1 MDVGDLL
8 REARAR
14 VGMSAQDLADAAQT
28 GRSAIYAYEAG
39 RRSPTVRTLTRLL
52 GACELQVR
60 ATLEPRHAQ
69 VDARVDAM
77 LADHG
82 KVPGLSAE
90 IWPSIVASLEDREPE
105 QTSWNRPRRGA
116 VAWAVDGSSA
126 LVLNGFAVPT
136 EHVDLV
142 VELDEALRF
151 WMKSAMLQGTN
162 ARGFVVLGWFDA
174 SLELMQESLG
184 VARPSRF
191 GFLRVRVVE
200 KLPPTVNVQLEWLP
214 DPVRVV
220 TVDEV
225 EQAHPEHAE
234 VLARW
239 RERRARA

>member
-1 MDVGDLL
+1 
-8 REARAR
+8 
-14 VGMSAQDLADAAQT
+14 
-28 GRSAIYAYEAG
+28 
-39 RRSPTVRTLTRLL
+39 
-52 GACELQVR
+52 
-60 ATLEPRHAQ
+60 
-69 VDARVDAM
+69 
-77 LADHG
+77 
-82 KVPGLSAE
+82 
-90 IWPSIVASLEDREPE
+90 
-105 QTSWNRPRRGA
+105 
-116 VAWAVDGSSA
+116 
-126 LVLNGFAVPT
+126 
-136 EHVDLV
+136 VDLV